1 MKNDRRSQSR
11 IKRLLTR
18 AAIAALALDGGATA
32 HAVSTGESEDVV
44 VSAIDDEEVGEWSSP
59 DHERIL
65 AAFARDPR
73 VRVRRAAANRAADL
87 PTPLS
92 REGKRLLR
100 SLTAD
105 RDDSVRTVAAQSL
118 ATILQRM
125 GGLDR
130 TNLVCKWSTSRQPAQ
145 RLAVARV
152 LGMEVDRSRDVL
164 GAELCL
170 EHLVGDSSPEVRRA
184 AAHAAWTRMRR
195 EPSSYAPLLAS
206 LTADDDPEVAEI
218 ARLARIHT

>member
-18 AAIAALALDGGATA
+18 AAIAALALDGAATA
-32 HAVSTGESEDVV
+32 HAVSTSEAEDVV
-44 VSAIDDEEVGEWSSP
+44 VSAIDDDEVGEWSSP
-59 DHERIL
+59 DQERIL

-100 SLTAD
+100 NLTGD
-105 RDDSVRTVAAQSL
+105 RDDSVRAVAAQSL

-125 GGLDR
+125 DGLDR
-130 TNLVCKWSTSRQPAQ
+130 TNLACKWSTSRQPDQ
-145 RLAVARV
+145 RLAVARALAV
-152 LGMEVDRSRDVL
+152 EVDRTRDVL
-164 GAELCL
+164 GAELCI
-170 EHLVGDSSPEVRRA
+170 EHLIADPAPDIRRA
-184 AAHAAWTRMRR
+184 AAHAAWTRLRH
-195 EPSSYAPLLAS
+195 EPTVYAPLL
-206 LTADDDPEVAEI
+206 TALLDDPDPTIAEI
-218 ARLARIHT
+218 ANLARLHT